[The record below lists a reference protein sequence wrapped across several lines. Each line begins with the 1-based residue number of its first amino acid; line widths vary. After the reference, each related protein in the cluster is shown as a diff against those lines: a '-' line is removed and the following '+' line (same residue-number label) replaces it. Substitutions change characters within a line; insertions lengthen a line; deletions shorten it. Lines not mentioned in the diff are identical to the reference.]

1 MEQCIKPVYFM
12 KSEDD
17 AKVCGLIEGL
27 QRSLISSLI
36 IVIILLFLQRKYL
49 NLSVYHFIILLTVTL
64 IVVNLILIVYYII
77 DYRNKYIGMKDMYN
91 EMIKDG
97 MDKYKAYSTIQSMT
111 TQQSSSLPPYAIAS
125 LGSLIVASKQKNK
138 EEEKENK

>member
-1 MEQCIKPVYFM
+1 M

-27 QRSLISSLI
+27 RRSLISSLI